1 MNTRDRQAFATQ
13 LFVAALLMLGVS
25 GGLGFSIVDLR
36 QRISVSANNS
46 RLLEQRV
53 AEAGRRL
60 AEIGGAVAAEQSPE
74 VLERRNQSLA
84 LGLALPREAGVV
96 RVGVSAGERLAAKRN
111 AEIFAA
117 EQGLVSVPIRFNLG
131 GAPR

>member
-1 MNTRDRQAFATQ
+1 MNTRDTSAFATQ
-13 LFVAALLMLGVS
+13 LFVSVLLMLGVG

-36 QRISVSANNS
+36 QRISVSANNA
-46 RLLEQRV
+46 RILDQKT

-60 AEIGGAVAAEQSPE
+60 AELGGSVAAEQSPE
-74 VLERRNQSLA
+74 VLQRRNQSLA
-84 LGLALPREAGVV
+84 LGLGLPREAQVV

-111 AEIFAA
+111 AEIFQS
-117 EQGLVSVPIRFNLG
+117 EHGLVSIPVHFNLG

>member
-1 MNTRDRQAFATQ
+1 MNTQNRRAFATQ
-13 LFVAALLMLGVS
+13 IFLSALLMLGVG

-36 QRISVSANNS
+36 HRISVSANNA
-46 RLLEQRV
+46 RELDQRI

-60 AEIGGAVAAEQSPE
+60 ADIGGSVAAEQSPE
-74 VLERRNQSLA
+74 VLERRNQTLA
-84 LGLALPREAGVV
+84 LGLGLPREAQVV

-117 EQGLVSVPIRFNLG
+117 EHGLVTLPVRFNLG